1 MFRIKK
7 PAIIMVLIGLLVF
20 TGYINHN
27 LTQQALSKVS
37 TDYQK
42 HEEMQL
48 GKEVDEDDKDLVETL
63 SEGDTHNDI
72 EDDEDDEDDIEILDT
87 KDNQKVDEISK
98 ETDKTI
104 EKNIGQGDSL
114 KSKNYF
120 IEQRLARDRLRAN
133 SIDRLN
139 EIVNNDNTNN
149 EMRTNAQEKIM
160 NIGNI
165 SETELAIEG
174 LVKAKGFEEAL
185 AFFTDK
191 DIKIVVSKDE
201 LSEQDM
207 VKILN
212 LVMGET
218 NLDASNIKIMN
229 KH

>member
-42 HEEMQL
+42 HEEIQL
-48 GKEVDEDDKDLVETL
+48 GKEDDKDLVETL
-63 SEGDTHNDI
+63 SEGDTNNDI
-72 EDDEDDEDDIEILDT
+72 EDNEDDIEILDT

-207 VKILN
+207 VKILD